1 MKPLVASFAPE
12 GALASRA
19 IVSDGVE
26 TARLQREIAR
36 LRGQVAELRMELALV
51 KATAALLVDRGS
63 QSTTS

>member
-1 MKPLVASFAPE
+1 MKQLVPSLAPD
-12 GALASRA
+12 GALAGRA
-19 IVSDGVE
+19 IGADGVE
-26 TARLQREIAR
+26 SARLQREIAR